1 MLTDHSQITEI
12 TKKNR
17 ADKPRCRAS
26 YRSRGIEQNRDQPKC
41 RASYISRGIEQN
53 KDQPRCRASYR
64 SRGIEQNRD
73 QPRCRVSYRSKRY
86 LVDGRSTKMQSILQI
101 KQISSRW
108 EINKGAEYPTDQGD
122 TKQMGDQP
130 RCRASYRLGRYQ
142 VDGRSTEM
150 QSILQIKEILI
161 KWEINRDAE
170 HPTDQ
175 GDTKQMGDQP
185 RCRASYR
192 SRRYQADGRSIKMQS
207 ILHITEIQGRLQM
220 MGDNANTVE
229 TVDTVETRDLEQIDK
244 RTRMII
250 NRQLY

>member
-17 ADKPRCRAS
+17 ADKPRCGAS

-101 KQISSRW
+101 K
-108 EINKGAEYPTDQGD
+108 
-122 TKQMGDQP
+122 
-130 RCRASYRLGRYQ
+130 
-142 VDGRSTEM
+142 
-150 QSILQIKEILI
+150 
-161 KWEINRDAE
+161 
-170 HPTDQ
+170 
-175 GDTKQMGDQP
+175 
-185 RCRASYR
+185 
-192 SRRYQADGRSIKMQS
+192 
-207 ILHITEIQGRLQM
+207 
-220 MGDNANTVE
+220 
-229 TVDTVETRDLEQIDK
+229 
-244 RTRMII
+244 
-250 NRQLY
+250 